1 MILGKDVDKQ
11 IARASYKICKVYKKQ
26 ETTLAKK
33 YEQTKQNTERFEMSS
48 MESSHTRHITN
59 MSVLSKRK
67 YKAGEAEKVV
77 SDSKKISK
85 YVETGKLAPL
95 GAIMPGHE
103 KVGITRLDIVG
114 GLKTMQAGAPGKCF
128 AALEEIKAGLQ
139 GGFRG

>member
-1 MILGKDVDKQ
+1 
-11 IARASYKICKVYKKQ
+11 VYKKQ

-33 YEQTKQNTERFEMSS
+33 YEQTKLNTERFEMSS
-48 MESSHTRHITN
+48 MESSHTRNITD

-95 GAIMPGHE
+95 GAIMPGHG
-103 KVGITRLDIVG
+103 KIGITRLDIVG
-114 GLKTMQAGAPGKCF
+114 GVQIMQTGAPGKCV
-128 AALEEIKAGLQ
+128 AALEEIKCGLQ
-139 GGFRG
+139 GGFQG